1 MGGHGARAGVWDS
14 VFIIVPTLQ
23 GQTRKRHPSPRGN
36 GPTENHLV
44 PARTWPNSWRVAERM
59 ISDVLNKPDTQ
70 LEVTLRPSLFS
81 EFTGQAKVKE
91 RLEIAVEAAR
101 RRQEPLDHLLLNG
114 PPGLGKTTL
123 AGILARAMGANLRAT
138 SGPTIEK
145 AGDLAGL
152 LTNLDPGDILFIDE
166 IHRLQKTIEEYLYP
180 AMEDFKLDII
190 IDQGPNARSVRLN
203 LPRFT
208 LVGATTRSGLL
219 SAPLLTRF
227 PIRERLDY
235 YTADQLQLIL
245 LRSAHLLQVEI
256 DAEGATEIARR
267 SRGTPRIANNLLR
280 RVRDFAQVRHDGRI
294 TREVAD
300 RSLEILEID
309 EFGLDEMDKRILET
323 LVTKFGGGPVGVN
336 SLAVAVGEEPDTIEE
351 VYEPYLILEG
361 YLHRTSQGRVATEL
375 AHRRLGLPG
384 ASRQSHL
391 L

>member
-1 MGGHGARAGVWDS
+1 M
-14 VFIIVPTLQ
+14 
-23 GQTRKRHPSPRGN
+23 
-36 GPTENHLV
+36 
-44 PARTWPNSWRVAERM
+44 AERV
-59 ISDVLNKPDTQ
+59 ISDVLTQPDPA
-70 LEVTLRPSLFS
+70 LEMTLRPSLFS

-91 RLEIAVEAAR
+91 RVEIAVQAAKQRGEA
-101 RRQEPLDHLLLNG
+101 LDHVLLSG

-123 AGILARAMGANLRAT
+123 ANIIAKSMGANLKST

-152 LTNLDPGDILFIDE
+152 LTNLEAGDVLFIDE

-208 LVGATTRSGLL
+208 LIGATTRSGLL

-235 YTADQLQLIL
+235 YNAGQLQTIVI
-245 LRSAHLLQVEI
+245 RSARLLNVDIE
-256 DAEGATEIARR
+256 ESGAHEIARR

-280 RVRDFAQVRHDGRI
+280 RVRDYAQVKHDGRI
-294 TREVAD
+294 TVEVAD
-300 RSLEILEID
+300 RALAMLEID
-309 EFGLDEMDKRILET
+309 ENGLDEMDKRILEAII
-323 LVTKFGGGPVGVN
+323 VKFGGGPVGVN

-351 VYEPYLILEG
+351 VYEPYLIMEG
-361 YLHRTSQGRVATEL
+361 YLNRTPQGRVATE
-375 AHRRLGLPG
+375 ASYKKLGLKMAVG
-384 ASRQSHL
+384 NQSRL